1 MQQQSSIKYTVAAF
15 IWAMIV
21 LLLLVLPVDTDMVP
35 DSLSIPG
42 LDKMV
47 HFVLFAILSLL
58 VAKALEEKRIQYK
71 VWQLFVFISLYG
83 AVTELIQL
91 YLEGRHGDVY
101 DFMADAVGVLLALL
115 ILKR

>member
-15 IWAMIV
+15 VWAIVV
-21 LLLLVLPVDTDMVP
+21 LLLLVLPVDTDIVP
-35 DSLSIPG
+35 DGLSIPG

-47 HFVLFAILSLL
+47 HLILFAILTFL
-58 VAKALEEKRIQYK
+58 VAKALEEKGMQYK
-71 VWQLFVFISLYG
+71 VWQLFVLISLYG

-91 YLEGRHGDVY
+91 YLEGRHGDIY

-115 ILKR
+115 ILRR